1 MQSARSLLLEDQ
13 RASGLSVREYERL
26 LGVFIGAPG
35 ASRPTGRVSDIRQH
49 ETHISD
55 AAETIGTKGHC
66 PGCNRQR
73 RHRREGRSSIGLPP
87 VSDQSLQEAA
97 IEWQPSE

>member
-1 MQSARSLLLEDQ
+1 MKSAREFFLEDQ
-13 RASGLSVREYERL
+13 RASGLSVRDYERL
-26 LGVFIGAPG
+26 HGVFIGAPD

-87 VSDQSLQEAA
+87 VSAETLQEAA
-97 IEWQPSE
+97 TEWSPSA